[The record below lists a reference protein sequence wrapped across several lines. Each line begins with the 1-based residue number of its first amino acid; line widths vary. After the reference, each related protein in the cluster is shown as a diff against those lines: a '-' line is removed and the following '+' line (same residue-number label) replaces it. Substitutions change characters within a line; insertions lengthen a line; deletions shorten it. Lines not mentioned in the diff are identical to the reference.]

1 YEQCNTGVNSYLST
15 ENRNAVVAALKQLR
29 YSVYDAGNAD
39 YAGRSVFTGYRTGMT
54 LTFPEQEEKQY
65 TITEARDAS
74 YLDEITFIQSE
85 KVTGTTRE
93 CMTDVNAGNYTTST
107 LTEQDMSAVTIHR
120 IRLAYNNLDSKIDI
134 DADKD
139 GDQPIEFRYY
149 GVNGWE
155 TMGNQSSEIQTISL
169 YDENQNPYEVMA
181 EYNKTHTG
189 TSNLD
194 YAIFVPET
202 GELLLSDSIYAKLN
216 ATKDNPKTDAQ
227 DEGRISITYSKTKWE
242 KGELRPEHYF
252 YCESDKIKYNE
263 EKLGYQ
269 DTRQDIC
276 YDLGSNQDVQVNT
289 LAEDAIVHAIGRDVD
304 DIINAIEDVE
314 KMEATIKSLESVT
327 AESDADKE
335 TLKRNLDAAN
345 KALTYLQ
352 DKLKNLFEGGITKM
366 QAHMDRVTL
375 AQTDLGTR
383 GSKLDLVKKRL
394 SDEKTT
400 FKELVK
406 ENEQAD
412 TAEVA
417 TDLASAKNAYDA
429 ALMATSKVIQNSL
442 MNYI

>member
-1 YEQCNTGVNSYLST
+1 
-15 ENRNAVVAALKQLR
+15 VAALKQLR

-65 TITEARDAS
+65 TITEARDATF
-74 YLDEITFIQSE
+74 LDDITFIQTE
-85 KVTGTTRE
+85 KQTGGTKE

-107 LTEQDMSAVTIHR
+107 LTEQDMSTTTIRR
-120 IRLAYNNLDSKIDI
+120 IRLAYNNLDTDVDVSS
-134 DADKD
+134 KD
-139 GDQPIEFRYY
+139 GDQAVTFKYWGET
-149 GVNGWE
+149 GWT
-155 TMGNQSSEIQTISL
+155 TMGDDAGEIQTMSL
-169 YDENQNPYEVMA
+169 YGSDNPYEAMA
-181 EYNKTHTG
+181 EYNKAHAGSATA
-189 TSNLD
+189 D
-194 YAIFVPET
+194 FAIFVPET
-202 GELLLSDSIYAKLN
+202 GELLLSDSMYAKLN
-216 ATKDNPKTDAQ
+216 ATKDNPKTDDK

-242 KGELRPEHYF
+242 KGDLKPEHYF

-263 EKLGYQ
+263 EKLGVR

-276 YDLGSNQDVQVNT
+276 YDLGSNQDIQVNT

-304 DIINAIEDVE
+304 DIIQAIEDVE
-314 KMEATIKSLESVT
+314 KMEQTIKSLES
-327 AESDADKE
+327 ANPESDTDKE

-366 QAHMDRVTL
+366 QGHMDRVVL

-406 ENEQAD
+406 ENEQVD